1 MKLDGIDQWNA
12 LDASPLIID
21 PHYDATFITIM
32 DREEQPLILALS
44 TEDLKV
50 YHDAYLDRL
59 QIDSEQVIIEP
70 HAEDEE

>member
-32 DREEQPLILALS
+32 DREEQP
-44 TEDLKV
+44 
-50 YHDAYLDRL
+50 
-59 QIDSEQVIIEP
+59 
-70 HAEDEE
+70 